1 MMKAPSTEPEG
12 RLTMRRSRKEAVV
25 DPVALLKREHEM
37 ILEQLDMIEATIGRK
52 SKKGSVLLEPGRS
65 TLCELFRFFT
75 GRVGVHYKREAT
87 LISALS
93 RIVGRKNGEREQFES
108 LLCEH
113 RAMKADAAGIMKQL
127 AKNTAKLSY
136 ADEADPLGIR
146 SFVKRFRNHI
156 ACEERILFILAD
168 MRLTDEQ
175 KLRLSHRMLQV

>member
-1 MMKAPSTEPEG
+1 
-12 RLTMRRSRKEAVV
+12 V

-37 ILEQLDMIEATIGRK
+37 ILEQLHMIEATIGRK
-52 SKKGSVLLEPGRS
+52 SRQGCALLEPGRS

-93 RIVGRKNGEREQFES
+93 RVVGRKNGEREQFES

-113 RAMKADAAGIMKQL
+113 RTMKADAAGIMKQL
-127 AKNTAKLSY
+127 VKHTASPSY
-136 ADEADPLGIR
+136 ADGADPLGIR

-156 ACEERILFILAD
+156 ACEERILFVLAD
-168 MRLTDEQ
+168 MRLAPEQ
-175 KLRLSHRMLQV
+175 KQRVSHRMLQV